1 MNINENFSRKI
12 SKINFSNLGNLRA
25 PFVNTNNGRINPN
38 YIHKFDTP
46 YIIKFTNLNTLKE
59 ICFKGYLSVDYV
71 NNENKVFDKTNLTCI
86 FNNFNIEEI
95 VGFNTKSNNLEIY
108 SKKRSYFDE
117 YIDEVLLLI
126 FLIILISNIN
136 YIKLKNNLKLFIPT
150 LISVY
155 IIFYISKFDLWFGV
169 FNLFNFYF
177 FGFEGGD
184 GLTYINFV
192 NELYDNFINGNILGF
207 LRGGESEFY
216 FTPGFRYLLFI
227 NQIVSGDFY
236 YLYLFALFFLPK
248 IINNFNV
255 AQFGQRNG
263 YIFTLSFLLLPILH
277 HIGFSYYQFIRHAYR
292 LYPEALGYMFF
303 ILALTIFFSDF
314 KKKYLTMNFLFALS
328 VFLRPNLILTVS
340 AIVLFRTFKSKI
352 NIFSLNYLPILIL
365 ISLIYLFP
373 LAHNLYF
380 ANEFTLF
387 TRYGSNILSLENI
400 LSKTNDFYVNKI
412 ISLNFLLLVLLFIPN
427 QNNYLKIIIIT
438 QYITVFWFDD
448 NSRYYWIYWLA
459 SIILIITCLK
469 NLL

>member
-1 MNINENFSRKI
+1 
-12 SKINFSNLGNLRA
+12 
-25 PFVNTNNGRINPN
+25 
-38 YIHKFDTP
+38 
-46 YIIKFTNLNTLKE
+46 
-59 ICFKGYLSVDYV
+59 
-71 NNENKVFDKTNLTCI
+71 
-86 FNNFNIEEI
+86 
-95 VGFNTKSNNLEIY
+95 
-108 SKKRSYFDE
+108 
-117 YIDEVLLLI
+117 
-126 FLIILISNIN
+126 
-136 YIKLKNNLKLFIPT
+136 
-150 LISVY
+150 
-155 IIFYISKFDLWFGV
+155 
-169 FNLFNFYF
+169 
-177 FGFEGGD
+177 
-184 GLTYINFV
+184 
-192 NELYDNFINGNILGF
+192 
-207 LRGGESEFY
+207 
-216 FTPGFRYLLFI
+216 
-227 NQIVSGDFY
+227 
-236 YLYLFALFFLPK
+236 
-248 IINNFNV
+248 
-255 AQFGQRNG
+255 
-263 YIFTLSFLLLPILH
+263 
-277 HIGFSYYQFIRHAYR
+277 
-292 LYPEALGYMFF
+292 MFF

-459 SIILIITCLK
+459 SIILIY
-469 NLL
+469 NLFEKIYYNKWKFRRKYISK